1 MQLHFADDSQEQ
13 PVEIY
18 HKLKLYDEADPN
30 NPSTKKP
37 VRHLLKAAS
46 PCPQPLQT
54 DSVVTNARETHFY
67 LTQILLP
74 RCLWLRSVQGKRT
87 CSFTTMGPRLCL
99 SCGGHAV
106 KVLA

>member
-37 VRHLLKAAS
+37 VGYAALLRALHDAPTPSGCNEKKFGS
-46 PCPQPLQT
+46 
-54 DSVVTNARETHFY
+54 S
-67 LTQILLP
+67 
-74 RCLWLRSVQGKRT
+74 LW
-87 CSFTTMGPRLCL
+87 C
-99 SCGGHAV
+99 AV
-106 KVLA
+106 Y

>member
-37 VRHLLKAAS
+37 VGYAALLKALHDAPTHQAAMRRTSSGPPCGVPYIDSS
-46 PCPQPLQT
+46 PSGRPPGCRQLHCI
-54 DSVVTNARETHFY
+54 DSSH
-67 LTQILLP
+67 
-74 RCLWLRSVQGKRT
+74 
-87 CSFTTMGPRLCL
+87 
-99 SCGGHAV
+99 
-106 KVLA
+106 

>member
-37 VRHLLKAAS
+37 VRRAS
-46 PCPQPLQT
+46 QQHDQT
-54 DSVVTNARETHFY
+54 GLVNHSQDVFR
-67 LTQILLP
+67 
-74 RCLWLRSVQGKRT
+74 VQ
-87 CSFTTMGPRLCL
+87 L
-99 SCGGHAV
+99 
-106 KVLA
+106 

>member
-37 VRHLLKAAS
+37 VRHLIPCSASHLRAACNGNAHAGTLSLLAGLK
-46 PCPQPLQT
+46 
-54 DSVVTNARETHFY
+54 
-67 LTQILLP
+67 
-74 RCLWLRSVQGKRT
+74 
-87 CSFTTMGPRLCL
+87 
-99 SCGGHAV
+99 
-106 KVLA
+106 

>member
-37 VRHLLKAAS
+37 VGYAALLKAFHDAPTHQAAMRRTS
-46 PCPQPLQT
+46 SGPPCGVP
-54 DSVVTNARETHFY
+54 Y
-67 LTQILLP
+67 I
-74 RCLWLRSVQGKRT
+74 
-87 CSFTTMGPRLCL
+87 GPSL
-99 SCGGHAV
+99 SGRPPGCRQLHCIGSSH
-106 KVLA
+106 

>member
-37 VRHLLKAAS
+37 VGCTLCTS
-46 PCPQPLQT
+46 
-54 DSVVTNARETHFY
+54 
-67 LTQILLP
+67 
-74 RCLWLRSVQGKRT
+74 
-87 CSFTTMGPRLCL
+87 LCL
-99 SCGGHAV
+99 M
-106 KVLA
+106 LAPDNLP

>member
-37 VRHLLKAAS
+37 VG
-46 PCPQPLQT
+46 C
-54 DSVVTNARETHFY
+54 
-67 LTQILLP
+67 
-74 RCLWLRSVQGKRT
+74 
-87 CSFTTMGPRLCL
+87 
-99 SCGGHAV
+99 HAQ
-106 KVLA
+106 AFA